1 MSLISAH
8 IMPNTT
14 SKVPATIWDF
24 SVASRLLLYITMV
37 TPYTLQYQVNQIRIE
52 LVVRLPEYS
61 TTKPPEKSNFQ
72 PLATRLLSIPQ
83 AAKLSSNNRHVSS
96 HRNRSRDSK
105 RNDNHVPQIRE
116 AKKKWPSRN
125 GLCIATRRMTRIVQ
139 RKKRVYGLIVPWRI
153 PGSTEPPTDRIV
165 RTQPVPFI

>member
-1 MSLISAH
+1 
-8 IMPNTT
+8 MP
-14 SKVPATIWDF
+14 STIPRHYIW
-24 SVASRLLLYITMV
+24 SSRRIRLLLCIPCLL
-37 TPYTLQYQVNQIRIE
+37 TPYILRYQKNQIRIE

-61 TTKPPEKSNFQ
+61 TTKPPENRIFS
-72 PLATRLLSIPQ
+72 PLPPAFSLYHRQQSSVQTTAMS
-83 AAKLSSNNRHVSS
+83 AAIETAQEIQ
-96 HRNRSRDSK
+96 K

-153 PGSTEPPTDRIV
+153 PGSTGTPIDRMV